1 VTCRTLL
8 VDDEP
13 LARQRIRALLDADPE
28 IELVGEC
35 GTGLEAVDAVRQ
47 FQPDLMFLDVQMPV
61 MSGFEVLQALAGAI
75 MPVVI
80 FVTAHDRFA
89 LKAFEVHA
97 LDYLLKPFD
106 RDRFRAALDRAKGQV
121 RLGKAAGLES
131 KLSNLLQTVQE
142 RRGGPDRL
150 VVKSAG
156 RIYFVRV
163 QDIDWIE
170 AAGNYL
176 RLHAGTEEHLL
187 RESMNALE
195 ARLDPA
201 RFARIHRSTMVNLE
215 RIRELQ
221 PAFHGDY
228 LVVLQ
233 DGSELTLS
241 RNYREKL
248 QKVLGNAL

>member
-1 VTCRTLL
+1 M
-8 VDDEP
+8 P
-13 LARQRIRALLDADPE
+13 RA
-28 IELVGEC
+28 
-35 GTGLEAVDAVRQ
+35 
-47 FQPDLMFLDVQMPV
+47 
-61 MSGFEVLQALAGAI
+61 
-75 MPVVI
+75 
-80 FVTAHDRFA
+80 
-89 LKAFEVHA
+89 
-97 LDYLLKPFD
+97 
-106 RDRFRAALDRAKGQV
+106 QV
-121 RLGKAAGLES
+121 RLGKSAGLEG
-131 KLSNLLQTVQE
+131 KLSELLQTVQE
-142 RRGGPDRL
+142 RRPSADRL

-156 RIYFVRV
+156 RVVFVRV

-176 RLHAGTEEHLL
+176 RLHIGKEEHLL

-195 ARLDPA
+195 ARLDPG
-201 RFARIHRSTMVNLE
+201 RFARIHRSTIVNLE

-248 QKVLGNAL
+248 QRLLSNAL